1 MHRSDGLSPIRPVF
15 LKRPK
20 MKKSLFLV
28 LLILISAVTA
38 CAANINVV
46 MKTSIGDIVLELY
59 PDDAP
64 ITVENFLSYIEKD
77 FYDGLIFHRVIYGF
91 MIQGGAF
98 DTDMNQKDPNDP
110 IINESSNGLKNL
122 RGTIA
127 MARQEG
133 SDTATS
139 QFFINHDD
147 NPFLDLGDENAV
159 SIYGYCVF
167 GRVINGMDTVDAIAA
182 IDTESEVPLFTV
194 TINDVAL
201 QTDFNFDL
209 NVNLKDLSAIAK
221 DWLMEDSSDQDKL
234 TADDGS
240 AADEFGK
247 SVAVDG
253 NYAIV
258 GTPKENDIGA
268 VYIYEYDGT
277 EWLQQIK
284 IASPNGTSGDNFGYS
299 VSLSGNFAAVG
310 APNYYNNAANEGS
323 VYALIRTGD
332 PNEPWAIHT
341 MITSDEGDEDVF
353 FGYSVDID
361 NGILAVGAIGDN
373 VDGDQSGAVYVY
385 EGKTTG
391 WEMLK
396 KLSAGTDGQPGDWL
410 GYSVA
415 IDDRVIVAGAVN
427 DDGSNNTDSGSIYIF
442 GENIAGTDWEK
453 KAKLSAADAATEDWF
468 GYSVDIEGNN
478 IIVGA
483 TGDDDEGF
491 KSGSVY
497 MFENTPSEQTDP
509 NWIQTQKFTASDT
522 ADFDKFG
529 CAVAINNS
537 LAVIGARYDDDNGSN
552 SGSAY
557 IFAKD
562 LAGWFEY
569 EKITGVA
576 AQSYDYLGH
585 AVSISD
591 YYIMVGAYGDD
602 NNGSASGSA
611 EIMNICPASDLNDDC
626 IVDLDDIVIMA
637 EDWLQ

>member
-1 MHRSDGLSPIRPVF
+1 
-15 LKRPK
+15 

-28 LLILISAVTA
+28 LLLLISAVTV

-46 MKTSIGDIVLELY
+46 MKTSMGDIVLELY

-64 ITVENFLSYIEKD
+64 VTVENFLSYIEKD
-77 FYDGLIFHRVIYGF
+77 FYDGLIFHRVISGF

-98 DTDMNQKDPNDP
+98 DADLVQKDPNDP

-133 SDTATS
+133 ADTATS

-159 SIYGYCVF
+159 SEYGYCVF

-182 IDTESEVPLFTV
+182 INTQTVEAPGGSMKDVPAIII
-194 TINDVAL
+194 TIDDVAL
-201 QTDFNFDL
+201 QPDFNFDL
-209 NVNLKDLSAIAK
+209 AFNLKDLSAIAK
-221 DWLMEDSSDQDKL
+221 DWLLEDSSDQVKI

-240 AADEFGK
+240 AADQFGK

-258 GTPKENDIGA
+258 GAPKENDIGA

-277 EWLQQIK
+277 QWLQQIK
-284 IASPNGTSGDNFGYS
+284 IASPNGASGDNFGYS

-310 APNYYNNAANEGS
+310 APNYYNNAAREGS
-323 VYALIRTGD
+323 VYTLIRTGD
-332 PNEPWAIHT
+332 PNDPWIIHT
-341 MITSDEGDEDVF
+341 MITSDDGDEDVF
-353 FGYSVDID
+353 FGYSVDVD

-391 WEMLK
+391 WELSS

-415 IDDRVIVAGAVN
+415 VDDRVIVAGAVN
-427 DDGSNNTDSGSIYIF
+427 DDNPNLDSGSVYVFF
-442 GENIAGTDWEK
+442 GEKIEGQPIFWEK
-453 KAKLSAADAATEDWF
+453 KAKLTASDETAEDWF
-468 GYSVDIEGNN
+468 GYSVDVEINN

-483 TGDDDEGF
+483 TGDDDQGL

-497 MFENTPSEQTDP
+497 MFENTSSEETDP

-522 ADFDKFG
+522 ADFDRFG
-529 CAVAINNS
+529 CAVSINNS
-537 LAVIGARYDDDNGSN
+537 LAVIGARYDDDNGN
-552 SGSAY
+552 STGSAY

-562 LAGWFEY
+562 QAGWFEY
-569 EKITGVA
+569 EKIAGVA
-576 AQSYDYLGH
+576 PQSYDYLGH
-585 AVSISD
+585 TVSISD

-602 NNGSASGSA
+602 NKGSASGSA
-611 EIMNICPASDLNDDC
+611 EIMNICPASDLNGDC

-637 EDWLQ
+637 EYWLQ